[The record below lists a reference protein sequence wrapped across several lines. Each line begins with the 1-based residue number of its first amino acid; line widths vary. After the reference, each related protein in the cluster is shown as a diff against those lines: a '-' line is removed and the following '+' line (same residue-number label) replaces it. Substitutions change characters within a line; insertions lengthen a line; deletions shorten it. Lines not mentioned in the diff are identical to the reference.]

1 MTQQD
6 KINVRNE
13 IERIM
18 REISD
23 IACAIRDL
31 AILAY
36 EKADSQGN
44 QEAFNGIELKQ
55 LNEITSE
62 LYDTC
67 DLIQST
73 YYQISETTMDM
84 IRDEEETL
92 YL

>member
-1 MTQQD
+1 MKEQE

-13 IERIM
+13 VERII
-18 REISD
+18 REVSD
-23 IACAIRDL
+23 IACSIRSL

-36 EKADSQGN
+36 EKADNQRN

-55 LNEITSE
+55 LKEITSN
-62 LYDTC
+62 LYDIC
-67 DLIQST
+67 DLFQSIN
-73 YYQISETTMDM
+73 YQINETTMNM